1 MKKITI
7 TLIIILI
14 KLSVYSQ
21 SEFIPGYIQKT
32 EHDTIFGLIDYAVDK
47 SNSMECRF
55 RKTEKDP
62 VQIFSPKDIYG
73 YRFNESKYYVSK
85 EIKVNG
91 ELKMIF
97 MEYLVEGRVDLYFYR
112 NGKGDHYLLG
122 RKKLPIME
130 ISIPTDLVSV
140 EGTMYE
146 RSIFVKRNIMKFYL
160 KECPQLYPEIDK
172 LLVCSH
178 KSLIQLIKKYHNV
191 VCPTDFCLIYQK
203 KLPKLRI
210 DIQSITGIT
219 SINSLFQFDGYNKRY
234 SYQFGILSY
243 FWLPITNE
251 RMFLRT
257 GLIINHVK
265 GYYIHGS
272 EQSNQIEKSSIKI
285 PMQVHYQFFNANIT
299 PVISGGLNIYSTP
312 IVPFALLPAFNVGV
326 NAKISDKTYVTLS
339 TDFDYA
345 SIYFLIPAKGSKI
358 TSYSFNIGLAVIL

>member
-47 SNSMECRF
+47 SNSLECRF

-62 VQIFSPKDIYG
+62 VQTFSPNDIYG
-73 YRFNESKYYVSK
+73 YRFNDSKYYVSK
-85 EIKVNG
+85 EIKING

-112 NGKGDHYLLG
+112 DGKGNHYLLG
-122 RKKLPIME
+122 GKKLPIME
-130 ISIPTDLVSV
+130 ISIPEGLVSV
-140 EGTMYE
+140 DGTIYE
-146 RSIFVKRNIMKFYL
+146 RSIFIKRNIMKFYL
-160 KECPQLYPEIDK
+160 KDCPQLYPEIDK

-178 KSLIQLIKKYHNV
+178 KSLIQLIEKYHNI

-203 KLPKLRI
+203 KLPKFRV
-210 DIQSITGIT
+210 DIQSIVGIT
-219 SINSLFQFDGYNKRY
+219 SINSLFQFDGYNKIY

-243 FWLPITNE
+243 FWLPNTNE
-251 RMFLRT
+251 RMFLKT

-265 GYYIHGS
+265 GYDFNINGLKN
-272 EQSNQIEKSSIKI
+272 ELEKNSIKI
-285 PMQVHYQFFNANIT
+285 PLQVHYQFFKTNIT
-299 PVISGGLNIYSTP
+299 PIISAGLNIYSTP
-312 IVPFALLPAFNVGV
+312 IVPFELLPALNIGV

-339 TDFDYA
+339 TDFDY
-345 SIYFLIPAKGSKI
+345 SSPYFIIPAKGSQI
-358 TSYSFNIGLAVIL
+358 NSYSFNIGLAVIL